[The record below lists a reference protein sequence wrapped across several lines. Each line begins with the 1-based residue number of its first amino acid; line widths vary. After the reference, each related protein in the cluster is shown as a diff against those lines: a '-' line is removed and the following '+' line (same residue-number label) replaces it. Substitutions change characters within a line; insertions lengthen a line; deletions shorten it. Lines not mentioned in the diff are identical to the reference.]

1 MTQNTKSIT
10 DNHLDVK
17 GVKNI
22 ILGIGGIILDD
33 SDQILKRELNL
44 PEEQFKELNDIIF
57 NDVRWRRGVVTGE
70 IPTENYLTDL
80 ITEHPNYEKALRLAI
95 GADNFDHFTPLYQPN
110 IDLLKKLHETGKY
123 KMYWLSNMNDT
134 EYDSLK
140 QKGIF
145 DLLDGG
151 IYSCVEHSRKPDP
164 EFYQTLFNRY
174 GLEPQECVFF
184 DDRQHNLDAGE
195 ALGMHGEL
203 VPSLQDVKSCIIPY
217 FQA

>member
-1 MTQNTKSIT
+1 MTQNSKFIT
-10 DNHLDVK
+10 DNHLDAK

-22 ILGIGGIILDD
+22 ILDIGGIILDD
-33 SDQILKRELNL
+33 SDQILERELNL

-57 NDVRWRRGVVTGE
+57 NDVRWRRGVMTGE

-80 ITEHPNYEKALRLAI
+80 ITEHPNYEKAFKLAI
-95 GADNFDHFTPLYQPN
+95 GTENFDHSTPLYQPN

-134 EYDSLK
+134 EYNSLK

-151 IYSCVEHSRKPDP
+151 IYSCVEHSRKPYP
-164 EFYQTLFNRY
+164 EFYQTLFERY
-174 GLEPQECVFF
+174 QLNPQECIFF

-203 VPSLQDVKSCIIPY
+203 VPSPQDLKSRIMPY